1 MSKAG
6 RWYLGGWR
14 LKRIDLALAAKLLLT
29 FNYFHLKMKR
39 KQFWTSIWGM
49 YINVYISNVTKW
61 RCILADPTLPKD
73 PLAAV
78 KSQLTPGVNPCFSSK
93 FLSGP
98 FTLLPDPVQDEGS
111 AAGCS
116 DQPGGWEAPASR
128 LPARERM
135 EQLPTC
141 PAHPV
146 ECLVQC
152 RKWGSKLLWLLQLI

>member
-1 MSKAG
+1 MSFNSPVSGQIIIRFLTQFPSYKK
-6 RWYLGGWR
+6 WILDSCIQVMYLKIG
-14 LKRIDLALAAKLLLT
+14 ALPCSFPNLT
-29 FNYFHLKMKR
+29 RCK
-39 KQFWTSIWGM
+39 
-49 YINVYISNVTKW
+49 
-61 RCILADPTLPKD
+61 CILADPTLPKD

-152 RKWGSKLLWLLQLI
+152 RSWRSKLL